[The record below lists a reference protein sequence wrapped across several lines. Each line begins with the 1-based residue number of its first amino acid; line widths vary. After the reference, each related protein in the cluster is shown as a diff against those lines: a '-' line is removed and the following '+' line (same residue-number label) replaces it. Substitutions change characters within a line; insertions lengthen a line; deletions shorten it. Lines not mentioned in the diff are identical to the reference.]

1 VSAQGISSASDLPLS
16 RHARWLRAAIRR
28 CTLDPRSRGVA
39 ARLGMFTCI
48 ALCAVAR
55 LVAEAVISGQTFH
68 LAPEIILRAAKAPK
82 SPRFDDGQ
90 RHRTE
95 VPCDLPEAE
104 NAVPQEQQDASPTTA
119 SMLIRASAQG
129 SAEAQGYISSPIR
142 AAGRI
147 CADGQGQVPGHSYN
161 CAVGATGRM
170 TWAEVGFGTG
180 ARTERACSPSV
191 WRARG
196 RRQRGRPCAAGAVAR
211 APSD

>member
-1 VSAQGISSASDLPLS
+1 VTF
-16 RHARWLRAAIRR
+16 LR
-28 CTLDPRSRGVA
+28 PN
-39 ARLGMFTCI
+39 
-48 ALCAVAR
+48 
-55 LVAEAVISGQTFH
+55 AEH
-68 LAPEIILRAAKAPK
+68 
-82 SPRFDDGQ
+82 
-90 RHRTE
+90 
-95 VPCDLPEAE
+95 
-104 NAVPQEQQDASPTTA
+104 AVPQEQQDASPMTA

-147 CADGQGQVPGHSYN
+147 CVDGQGQVPGHSYN

-196 RRQRGRPCAAGAVAR
+196 RRQRGRFHLPQAVLRLVRLSAGPFQHIGHAARFPPYACSFRAERCAFRHLPLNGDSLRSAGFPPPYAR
-211 APSD
+211 RRAAFREPDICPSPVRR